1 MAEHAACSSGRQRA
15 RWGRQRSPPVPRGA
29 PSRASGT
36 FPKIRSPAPACA
48 VRSVPPPPTTWR
60 RSGSNR
66 TCFSE
71 SPRPTPVSPNPGD
84 RPARGLVVSAFI
96 VGTADHVHAAVSP
109 QQIAVPSYIHPG
121 ADPGAWNRLIG
132 APSEKAGITVAN
144 VLNGPDFRRKPI
156 WTDVMARAHG
166 SGKRVLGYV
175 DTGYLGLT
183 GQKTRLG
190 SSDPAD
196 WIAQAEQ
203 DINVWYALY
212 GESLDGIFFDQGYNT
227 CGPNND
233 FASWYDHLNQ
243 FEKRHHPGALTV
255 LNPGA
260 VVPQCYE
267 DTADILLMYESDYAG
282 YRGQNPIG
290 DLNFHAPDW
299 TPRDPH
305 KIWHIIYDARPNTS
319 ARCSTSAASGT
330 PATCTSPMTSCST
343 RMTRCPATT
352 TGAPSRP
359 VSPEA
364 SVPWPGRRRSGPG
377 PCRRRPAVSRSRACS
392 TPVPGWPG
400 RRCPGRR
407 RITSI

>member
-1 MAEHAACSSGRQRA
+1 VGASAEPARTEGCPVSGLRNISENSVTGARVCRSIGAAA
-15 RWGRQRSPPVPRGA
+15 ADHLA
-29 PSRASGT
+29 PIWLQSDLL
-36 FPKIRSPAPACA
+36 
-48 VRSVPPPPTTWR
+48 
-60 RSGSNR
+60 
-66 TCFSE
+66 SE

-267 DTADILLMYESDYAG
+267 DTADILLM
-282 YRGQNPIG
+282 
-290 DLNFHAPDW
+290 
-299 TPRDPH
+299 
-305 KIWHIIYDARPNTS
+305 
-319 ARCSTSAASGT
+319 
-330 PATCTSPMTSCST
+330 
-343 RMTRCPATT
+343 
-352 TGAPSRP
+352 
-359 VSPEA
+359 
-364 SVPWPGRRRSGPG
+364 
-377 PCRRRPAVSRSRACS
+377 
-392 TPVPGWPG
+392 
-400 RRCPGRR
+400 
-407 RITSI
+407 